1 MRNEETMI
9 LVVEDDEP
17 IRFGLE
23 ENLKAAGY
31 AVTSAAD
38 GPTALAAASTTHPD
52 LILLDVML
60 PELSGYE
67 VCRRLRDRNLAIP
80 VIMLTAR
87 DEPFD
92 KVHGFEMGADDY
104 VTKPFS
110 LQELLARIKAVLARG
125 RARRDTGGTLTFA
138 DCELDLQARTLSR
151 GGQSVTVTRT
161 EFDLLVY
168 FFEHAGEALSREQV
182 MHDVWG
188 TEYLGTQRS
197 LDSFVANLRR
207 KIEPDPHNPVH
218 ILTLHGVGYKF
229 VRDTGGNREG
239 GGA

>member
-1 MRNEETMI
+1 MHTEQTTI

-31 AVTSAAD
+31 AVATAAD
-38 GPTALAAASTTHPD
+38 GPAALAAATDGRPD

-60 PELSGYE
+60 PGLSGYE

-80 VIMLTAR
+80 ISMLTAR

-125 RARRDTGGTLTFA
+125 RARRDTGGTLAFA
-138 DCELDLQARTLSR
+138 DCELDLQARILSR
-151 GGQSVTVTRT
+151 AGRPVTVTRT

-182 MHDVWG
+182 MRDVWA

-229 VRDTGGNREG
+229 VRDPGGDGETGM
-239 GGA
+239 